1 MAQRKDSTNLTK
13 LLWEC
18 LGAADPML
26 YMLEWLCDQLM
37 EVEVSSQIGADKHEQ
52 SSDRKTS
59 RSGYRPRRLDTR
71 MGTIY
76 LMVPKV
82 RNGGY
87 IPFFITERKRSEAAL
102 IQVIQETY
110 VQGVSTRKIEKLART
125 LGIENISRSQVSEMT
140 KGLNEQAET
149 FRNRSLEE
157 ENYPVVWVDAL
168 YEKVRYG
175 GHVVNMA
182 ILLVCGVREDGHREV
197 LSIEPMLEESA
208 ATYGELFAKLKD
220 RGLRGVRLVV
230 SDAHRGLVTAIE
242 RAFPGASWQRC
253 KVHFMRNI
261 LIHVPKRDKKT
272 FAGHLKLVWQAPN
285 KEVARKQAKALAER
299 YGDRYPKAIEVLD
312 NGLEDSLIFF
322 DFPSLDSRKISSNN
336 MIERLNKEI
345 RRRTRVIGIFPN
357 PESYVRL
364 VTIYLME
371 YSEDWSVSRSYLSGQ
386 SISEI
391 PQLAA

>member
-1 MAQRKDSTNLTK
+1 
-13 LLWEC
+13 
-18 LGAADPML
+18 
-26 YMLEWLCDQLM
+26 
-37 EVEVSSQIGADKHEQ
+37 
-52 SSDRKTS
+52 
-59 RSGYRPRRLDTR
+59 
-71 MGTIY
+71 
-76 LMVPKV
+76 
-82 RNGGY
+82 
-87 IPFFITERKRSEAAL
+87 
-102 IQVIQETY
+102 
-110 VQGVSTRKIEKLART
+110 
-125 LGIENISRSQVSEMT
+125 
-140 KGLNEQAET
+140 
-149 FRNRSLEE
+149 
-157 ENYPVVWVDAL
+157 
-168 YEKVRYG
+168 
-175 GHVVNMA
+175 
-182 ILLVCGVREDGHREV
+182 
-197 LSIEPMLEESA
+197 MLEESA

-253 KVHFMRNI
+253 KVHFMHNI

-299 YGDRYPKAIEVLD
+299 YGDKYPKAIEVLE

-371 YSEDWSVSRSYLSGQ
+371 YSEDWSVSRSYLSEQ
-386 SISEI
+386 SIAEI

>member
-1 MAQRKDSTNLTK
+1 
-13 LLWEC
+13 
-18 LGAADPML
+18 
-26 YMLEWLCDQLM
+26 
-37 EVEVSSQIGADKHEQ
+37 
-52 SSDRKTS
+52 
-59 RSGYRPRRLDTR
+59 
-71 MGTIY
+71 
-76 LMVPKV
+76 
-82 RNGGY
+82 
-87 IPFFITERKRSEAAL
+87 
-102 IQVIQETY
+102 
-110 VQGVSTRKIEKLART
+110 
-125 LGIENISRSQVSEMT
+125 
-140 KGLNEQAET
+140 
-149 FRNRSLEE
+149 
-157 ENYPVVWVDAL
+157 
-168 YEKVRYG
+168 
-175 GHVVNMA
+175 
-182 ILLVCGVREDGHREV
+182 
-197 LSIEPMLEESA
+197 
-208 ATYGELFAKLKD
+208 
-220 RGLRGVRLVV
+220 
-230 SDAHRGLVTAIE
+230 
-242 RAFPGASWQRC
+242 
-253 KVHFMRNI
+253 MRNI

>member
-1 MAQRKDSTNLTK
+1 
-13 LLWEC
+13 
-18 LGAADPML
+18 
-26 YMLEWLCDQLM
+26 
-37 EVEVSSQIGADKHEQ
+37 
-52 SSDRKTS
+52 
-59 RSGYRPRRLDTR
+59 